1 MDKELISAGLE
12 PEGNPEP
19 ESVDGTATHPP
30 IGTDIAEMDVQ
41 LNTRDLSVVL
51 WYSEDEPPTG
61 ASSDSGSFCAP
72 VSILTVTQLDY
83 LMPGKEEI
91 ICLSSRYVD
100 HSQDASGLGL
110 WKTEKIRRG
119 KRGAR

>member
-1 MDKELISAGLE
+1 MKVLDKELLPAGLE
-12 PEGNPEP
+12 PEGNSEP

-41 LNTRDLSVVL
+41 LNSRDLSVVL

-72 VSILTVTQLDY
+72 VSILTVTQLDH
-83 LMPGKEEI
+83 LMLGKEEI
-91 ICLSSRYVD
+91 ICWQVGYC
-100 HSQDASGLGL
+100 
-110 WKTEKIRRG
+110 
-119 KRGAR
+119 